1 MLHRSTGQLC
11 LPSSRLL
18 WSVGILWLVIFV
30 CLPVS
35 GAHAQLTIDRLVNAG
50 DVSVSPDGDHTSTL
64 IWTNNGLTNISA
76 VTVRVVLSSV
86 DAPDDVFYL
95 GDTATYLSY
104 NFGET
109 NGVTNATVYGFDATN
124 DATSLDASFA
134 VTNAFLS
141 PGVTNEW
148 DLTLSSLSGNSGDV
162 VFNYWRLAVTGDAAT
177 NGTIEAGPGG
187 IISASDGYTVTA
199 TVSAGSGTG
208 TNAVTA
214 FVTNGQSLNFNGG
227 ISGSGELAKTGAGTL
242 SVGASTNF
250 TGIFTLAAGT
260 AWFTSANSLGT
271 GTLIQSN
278 GSSTA
283 VFGAGGAYTQN
294 MSLYRVSFTNGGNT
308 LSGTITNHN
317 TVYDLAAGTTNTLS
331 GFLTGSGGVELTGGG
346 VLAITGTTNNYMGET
361 TISNGTL
368 QVSSVT
374 ATNTPGSIGL
384 GGITLSGATAS
395 DAVLDYAGAS
405 STNNRILSLSNGG
418 GTIKVATAI
427 TLALE
432 GYVDGGSGSGMV
444 LAKSGAGTLSFQMTP
459 DNDFS
464 ATTVAI
470 NEGTLSA
477 ADPDL
482 LSAEVRLGDAGG
494 ASAGTYLFDQS
505 GGGATATNNFV
516 VNAGGGAIRVA
527 SAALT
532 LSGALSGSGDFSK
545 SGAGLLVLAGGSSYA
560 GTATVGEGTLELA
573 RNGGAALASVSSLVV
588 SSGASLLLSQNDQ
601 VNNGASVTLS
611 GGTITRAGGVGEVFG
626 DLNLTTGS
634 FIDYGTGA
642 VGTLAF
648 GGYTPSSLL
657 TIQNFGEGNVLSF
670 TSDLRGSIN
679 NGSLFSFDNSFTS
692 NWDSGSGTFT
702 VTAIPEPSA
711 WTALAGLL
719 AFLLWSACR
728 RPRSVA

>member
-1 MLHRSTGQLC
+1 M
-11 LPSSRLL
+11 
-18 WSVGILWLVIFV
+18 GILWLVIFV

-308 LSGTITNHN
+308 LSGTITNNN
-317 TVYDLAAGTTNTLS
+317 TVYD
-331 GFLTGSGGVELTGGG
+331 
-346 VLAITGTTNNYMGET
+346 
-361 TISNGTL
+361 
-368 QVSSVT
+368 
-374 ATNTPGSIGL
+374 
-384 GGITLSGATAS
+384 
-395 DAVLDYAGAS
+395 
-405 STNNRILSLSNGG
+405 
-418 GTIKVATAI
+418 VA
-427 TLALE
+427 
-432 GYVDGGSGSGMV
+432 
-444 LAKSGAGTLSFQMTP
+444 
-459 DNDFS
+459 
-464 ATTVAI
+464 
-470 NEGTLSA
+470 
-477 ADPDL
+477 
-482 LSAEVRLGDAGG
+482 
-494 ASAGTYLFDQS
+494 
-505 GGGATATNNFV
+505 
-516 VNAGGGAIRVA
+516 
-527 SAALT
+527 
-532 LSGALSGSGDFSK
+532 
-545 SGAGLLVLAGGSSYA
+545 
-560 GTATVGEGTLELA
+560 
-573 RNGGAALASVSSLVV
+573 
-588 SSGASLLLSQNDQ
+588 
-601 VNNGASVTLS
+601 
-611 GGTITRAGGVGEVFG
+611 
-626 DLNLTTGS
+626 
-634 FIDYGTGA
+634 
-642 VGTLAF
+642 
-648 GGYTPSSLL
+648 
-657 TIQNFGEGNVLSF
+657 
-670 TSDLRGSIN
+670 
-679 NGSLFSFDNSFTS
+679 
-692 NWDSGSGTFT
+692 
-702 VTAIPEPSA
+702 
-711 WTALAGLL
+711 
-719 AFLLWSACR
+719 
-728 RPRSVA
+728 